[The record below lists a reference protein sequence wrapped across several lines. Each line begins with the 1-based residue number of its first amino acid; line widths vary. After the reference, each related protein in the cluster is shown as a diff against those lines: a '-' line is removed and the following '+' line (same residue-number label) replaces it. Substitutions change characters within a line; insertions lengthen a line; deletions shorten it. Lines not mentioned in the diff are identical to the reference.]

1 MSSTMPS
8 PASLLHDPAGNPAHP
23 AFALAAIN
31 RIRDAGDAAQLL
43 ERLVG
48 AVASIGAT
56 AGLYSTLFPEQGD
69 EPSSFSLFACDPRFV
84 HEQSGIGPWQ
94 EHPWLRYART
104 RATPG
109 TELDVRVRTQSDRT
123 ALDLARSYGFA
134 SFLVVPT
141 PAAAQ
146 LGRVGVLCL
155 GSEQEGFFQRDATR
169 FARLLAHALAA
180 ELHEW
185 VTTHA
190 RLNLQRTANLA
201 NRDIELLSMQ
211 WHGLSSK
218 AIAQRTGM
226 SVAAVDSRFQR
237 LVRRLE
243 CTNRKA
249 AARRAAEYGLLE
261 EHAERALESIAQRNI
276 ADASS

>member
-69 EPSSFSLFACDPRFV
+69 EPSSVSLFACDPRFV

-94 EHPWLRYART
+94 DHPWLRFART
-104 RATPG
+104 RATAG
-109 TELDVRVRTQSDRT
+109 TELDIRVRTQSDRK
-123 ALDLARSYGFA
+123 ALDLARGYGFA

-155 GSEQEGFFQRDATR
+155 GSEQEDYFQRDATR
-169 FARLLAHALAA
+169 FACLLAHALAA

-185 VTTHA
+185 VTTRA

-201 NRDIELLSMQ
+201 ARDIELLSMQ

-243 CTNRKA
+243 CTSRKA

-261 EHAERALESIAQRNI
+261 GTAEWAVDRPDWRKAVN
-276 ADASS
+276 ASS